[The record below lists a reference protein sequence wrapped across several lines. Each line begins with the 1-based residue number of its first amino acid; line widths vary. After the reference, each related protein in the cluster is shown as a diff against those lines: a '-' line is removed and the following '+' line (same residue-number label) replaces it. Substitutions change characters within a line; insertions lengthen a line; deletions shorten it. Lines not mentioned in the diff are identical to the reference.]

1 MRKYKN
7 VILFFLFVIGFCAMF
22 SLIGTAGA
30 LETDAITEVEAVR
43 QMIKCGAVMTLC
55 LIGDSV
61 VKRVAR

>member
-1 MRKYKN
+1 MRKYKD
-7 VILFFLFVIGFCAMF
+7 VILFFLFVIGFIDIIFMV
-22 SLIGTAGA
+22 GTAGA